1 MATPLRTAMFSNL
14 RVLAGRL
21 LVLAIYLGLAFV
33 GVVLLV
39 WGFVF
44 ALAVAGGLL
53 ILFMLMRL
61 FGVRRPKPIFR
72 QPGQSAQPDYPNQQQ
87 QSSQKPA
94 GVIDLQ
100 RRDDGSYE

>member
-1 MATPLRTAMFSNL
+1 MATPLRTVMFSNL

-44 ALAVAGGLL
+44 AVAVAGGLL
-53 ILFMLMRL
+53 ILFILMRL

-72 QPGQSAQPDYPNQQQ
+72 QPGQPDQSGQSTSQQP
-87 QSSQKPA
+87 QKPA